1 MQKLCEFL
9 RFEFC
14 LNVEIL
20 FGIELKTLEAMIKLS
35 KSNSK

>member
-20 FGIELKTLEAMIKLS
+20 FGIELKAMIKLS